1 MRTRLPVVLVLALA
15 LLIVMTGPVLA
26 DKGGV
31 PHRPHDQTPESPGG
45 ESDTDAD
52 GWSSLPGNRRGWW
65 KRLAP
70 STDETE
76 EAPEPTDPARAESA
90 RALAGQ
96 ERSFLLMGVVSSV
109 DDDTLHVA
117 DVRGNRVIR
126 GLVPDGDV
134 ISVSLVAETLYHT
147 CGAGD
152 GWDTSTPPQEG
163 QRVKVL
169 GVVRCADGG
178 PDCIQLELLAQR
190 VMVLDVEGDEG
201 D

>member
-1 MRTRLPVVLVLALA
+1 MRTRLPVVFAVALA
-15 LLIVMTGPVLA
+15 FLVVMTGPVLA

-31 PHRPHDQTPESPGG
+31 PHRPHDQAPQSPGA
-45 ESDTDAD
+45 ESDTGDD

-70 STDETE
+70 TTDETE
-76 EAPEPTDPARAESA
+76 DAGGSADQARTEAART
-90 RALAGQ
+90 LAGQ
-96 ERSFLLMGVVSSV
+96 EWSFLLMGVVSSV

-126 GLVPDGDV
+126 DLVEDGDG
-134 ISVSLVAETLYHT
+134 ISVSLIAETLYHA

-152 GWDTSTPPQEG
+152 GWDTSSPLEEG

-169 GVVRCADGG
+169 GVVRCAAGG
-178 PDCIQLELLAQR
+178 QDCTELELIAQR
-190 VMVLDVEGDEG
+190 VMVLDGEGDEE